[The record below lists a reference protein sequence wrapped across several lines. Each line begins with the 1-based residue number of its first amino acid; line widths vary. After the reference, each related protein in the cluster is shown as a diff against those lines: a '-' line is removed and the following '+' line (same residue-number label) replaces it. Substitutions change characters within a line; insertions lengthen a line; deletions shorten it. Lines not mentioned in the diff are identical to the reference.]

1 MAKRKPAAAIEP
13 SPVEKEEIAALET
26 RLRVLRGEPVT
37 AAAQKQL
44 DKWNKT
50 FFESVREQSLRSLP
64 KGVYCSLAGRQQKVV
79 DEFGVRYDVAITGP
93 VIDLYA
99 VIQTLHS
106 RVSELAAAARPYQDA
121 DDAELHRE
129 KLRQEIKKLER
140 QSEQLSI
147 DIRTKLSELVRRDD
161 VREKLT
167 WLSGKLQSLGARL
180 HRVAGEEGQ
189 RALNEFLEDL
199 AVEMDGGAL
208 AV

>member
-13 SPVEKEEIAALET
+13 SQVEKEEIAALET
-26 RLRVLRGEPVT
+26 RLRILRGEPVT

-64 KGVYCSLAGRQQKVV
+64 KGIYCSLAGRQQKVV
-79 DEFGVRYDVAITGP
+79 DEFGIRYDVAITGP
-93 VIDLYA
+93 VIDLFA
-99 VIQTLHS
+99 VIQTFHS
-106 RVSELAAAARPYQDA
+106 RISELAAAARPYQDA

-147 DIRTKLSELVRRDD
+147 DIKTKLAELVRRDD

>member
-1 MAKRKPAAAIEP
+1 MAKRKPATAIEP
-13 SPVEKEEIAALET
+13 SQVEKEEIAALET
-26 RLRVLRGEPVT
+26 RLRILRGEPVT

-64 KGVYCSLAGRQQKVV
+64 KGIYCSLAGRQQKVV
-79 DEFGVRYDVAITGP
+79 DEFGIRYDVAITGP
-93 VIDLYA
+93 VIDLFA

-106 RVSELAAAARPYQDA
+106 RISELAAAARPYQDA

-147 DIRTKLSELVRRDD
+147 DIKTKLAELVRRDD